1 MVALVNRLADRMIAR
16 LVPSGTAGADCS
28 YHLSCWCSGGLHWC
42 QKCMYSCPGV
52 PNHCYAKY
60 ATGTC

>member
-1 MVALVNRLADRMIAR
+1 MVALVNRLADRMLAR
-16 LVPSGTAGADCS
+16 LVPAARAEADCA

-42 QKCMYSCPGV
+42 QKCMNGCPGV